1 MPLFSPQFKLV
12 MGALVLVLLSLAL
25 RSLSPILM
33 PFVLAWMLAYALTPA
48 RKRIAL
54 LLGPRCPKALSVGI
68 IEIVFLLGVI
78 ALFSL
83 LAPIVAEELPQLR
96 DQLPTMAARVQVLLE
111 PILAVFGIHLALDTQ
126 SLKALVMNYLDSSWN
141 GLLNHALD
149 SLRLGGSIALT
160 VLGNLVL
167 IPLLLF
173 YFLLDQDA
181 IIEKAAQWI
190 PPRYRDLLIAFFA
203 DVDHLLGQYL
213 RGQLAVMLCMAC
225 YYSAALS
232 VVGLHLSLPIGMLT
246 GLMLF
251 IPYVGIGTGF
261 VLALLSSLIQ
271 FDPGHALLSVGI
283 VYALGQGLE
292 GFFLTPRLVGER
304 IGLHPAMVIFALL
317 VAAQWMGL
325 VGVMIA
331 LPVSAVLSVTVRWL
345 KTYYTQSSFFEGDQ
359 KAP

>member
-12 MGALVLVLLSLAL
+12 MGALALLILALAL
-25 RSLSPILM
+25 RTLTAILM
-33 PFVLAWMLAYALTPA
+33 PFVAAWMLAYALTPA
-48 RKRIAL
+48 RKRVSR
-54 LLGPRCPKALSVGI
+54 LLGPKVPKAIGAAL
-68 IEIVFLLGVI
+68 IEIVFLI
-78 ALFSL
+78 AVFSLFSL
-83 LAPIVAEELPQLR
+83 LAPIVIEELPQLR
-96 DQLPTMAARVQVLLE
+96 DQLPTMLLRVEQLLE
-111 PILAVFGIHLALDTQ
+111 PVFDAFGIHLTLDMQ
-126 SLKALVMNYLDSSWN
+126 SLKSLVMNYVDSSWN
-141 GLLNHALD
+141 ELLSHALD

-181 IIEKAAQWI
+181 IIEKAALWI
-190 PPRYRDLLIAFFA
+190 PPRYRQELTDFFA

-225 YYSAALS
+225 YYSSALS
-232 VVGLHLSLPIGMLT
+232 IVGLHLSLPIGMLT

-251 IPYVGIGTGF
+251 IPYVGVGTGF
-261 VLALLSSLIQ
+261 VLALMSSLIQ
-271 FDPGHALLSVGI
+271 FDPAHALFSVGL

-317 VAAQWMGL
+317 VAAQWVGF

-331 LPVSAVLSVTVRWL
+331 LPVSAVLSVAVRWF
-345 KTYYTQSSFFEGDQ
+345 KTFYTRSSFFQGDQ

>member
-12 MGALVLVLLSLAL
+12 MGALVLLLLTLAL
-25 RSLSPILM
+25 RSLSPVLI
-33 PFVLAWMLAYALTPA
+33 PFVAAWMLAYALTPA
-48 RKRIAL
+48 RKSIAV
-54 LLGPRCPKALSVGI
+54 LLGPKAPKALSVV
-68 IEIVFLLGVI
+68 IVEGLFVL
-78 ALFSL
+78 ALVALISL
-83 LAPIVAEELPQLR
+83 LTPIVSEELPQLR
-96 DQLPTMAARVQVLLE
+96 DQLPIMLTRVQELLE
-111 PILAVFGIHLALDTQ
+111 PVLNTLGIQVALDPQ
-126 SLKALVMNYLDSSWN
+126 SLKALVMNYVDSSWN
-141 GLLNHALD
+141 GLLNHALV

-181 IIEKAAQWI
+181 IIDQAAQWI
-190 PPRYRDLLIAFFA
+190 PQRYRGFLVDFLS

-225 YYSAALS
+225 YYSLALTII
-232 VVGLHLSLPIGMLT
+232 GLHLSLPIGMLT

-271 FDPGHALLSVGI
+271 FEPGHALLSVGI
-283 VYALGQGLE
+283 VFALGQGLE

-304 IGLHPAMVIFALL
+304 IGLHPVMVIFALL
-317 VAAQWMGL
+317 VAAQWVGL

-331 LPVSAVLSVTVRWL
+331 LPVSAVLSVAVRWF
-345 KTYYTQSSFFEGDQ
+345 KSYYTKSSFFQSDHQ
-359 KAP
+359 AP

>member
-12 MGALVLVLLSLAL
+12 MGALVLLVFVWAL

-33 PFVLAWMLAYALTPA
+33 PFVVAWMLAYALTPA
-48 RKRIAL
+48 RKCISNW
-54 LLGPRCPKALSVGI
+54 LGPKFPKALSVGI
-68 IEIVFLLGVI
+68 IEVVFLV
-78 ALFSL
+78 AVFSLFSL
-83 LAPIVAEELPQLR
+83 LTPIVAQELPQLR
-96 DQLPTMAARVQVLLE
+96 DQLPTMLARVQELLE
-111 PILAVFGIHLALDTQ
+111 PMLVSLGIHVALDKE

-181 IIEKAAQWI
+181 IIEKASQWI
-190 PPRYRDLLIAFFA
+190 PPRYRDMLIAFFA

-213 RGQLAVMLCMAC
+213 RGQLAVMLCMAT

-232 VVGLHLSLPIGMLT
+232 IVGLHLSLPIGMLT

-271 FDPGHALLSVGI
+271 FEPGHALLSVGI

-317 VAAQWMGL
+317 VAAQWIGL
-325 VGVMIA
+325 VGVMVA

-345 KTYYTQSSFFEGDQ
+345 KTYYTQSSFFAGDQ